1 MKAIKGFD
9 ANLQCR
15 GFQFE
20 VGKTYT
26 HEGDVK
32 ACEGGFHAI
41 PEDQHPLSVFEYYA
55 PAGSRFC
62 FVEIG
67 GKTEKREDKIAAQ
80 ILTVGNEIG
89 ISGLVAEAVA
99 FVTSRAKLEGQSATG
114 TRGAASATGYQGA
127 ASATGTRGAASATG
141 YQGAVMGS
149 DGNALFAVER
159 DDNDDILSVACG
171 IVGRDGVKAGVWY
184 VCAAGKLVS
193 ADA

>member
-26 HEGDVK
+26 HEGDVN
-32 ACEGGFHAI
+32 ACSSGFHAV
-41 PEDQHPLSVFEYYA
+41 PEDQHPLAVFSYYP

-62 FVEIG
+62 FVEIDG
-67 GKTEKREDKIAAQ
+67 DIARREDKIAAQ

-114 TRGAASATGYQGA
+114 TRGAASATG
-127 ASATGTRGAASATG
+127 TRGAASATG
-141 YQGAVMGS
+141 WKGKVMGS
-149 DGNALFAVER
+149 DGNAIFTVER
-159 DDNDDILSVACG
+159 DDKYNIISAACG

-193 ADA
+193 ANA